1 MRRVRKAE
9 PLILGATAAA
19 IVFATIRRIRQAD
32 LTGQVALITGG
43 SRGLGLLL
51 AREFA
56 QAGCKVIICGRDEA
70 QLGRA
75 EQDLRS
81 RGAVVVAVQCDV
93 SDQAQV
99 DRMLSQ
105 AVERLGPI
113 DILVNNAGIIAV
125 APLQALELQDFE
137 KAMNIMYWG
146 TVYPTLAV
154 LPAMRQRHAGRIVNI
169 TSIGGLVA
177 VPHLLAYSSAKFAAV
192 GFSEGLRAE
201 IARDGIAVTTVAP
214 GLMRTGSHLHAE
226 FKGEQMKQYS
236 LFAPLSSLP
245 FISMDAERVARRVVT
260 AARRGEAH
268 LTLSVPANVLAR
280 VHGVMPGSTARAM
293 GLANRLLPNEGSP
306 SGEPRPGMELQQEPH
321 SRLLDVA
328 TTWARKAA
336 GRFLEDGG
344 ADPVQR

>member
-1 MRRVRKAE
+1 MRHRRNAE
-9 PLILGATAAA
+9 PLILAATAGA

-32 LTGQVALITGG
+32 LSGQVALITGG

-56 QAGCKVIICGRDEA
+56 QAGCQLVICGRDEA

-75 EQDLRS
+75 EQDLRN
-81 RGAVVVAVQCDV
+81 RGAVVLAIQCDV
-93 SDQAQV
+93 SDRAQV
-99 DRMLSQ
+99 DHMVSQ
-105 AVERLGPI
+105 AVERVGPI
-113 DILVNNAGIIAV
+113 DILVNNAGIIGV
-125 APLQALELQDFE
+125 APLQALELKDFE

-146 TVYPTLAV
+146 TVYPTMAV
-154 LPAMRQRHAGRIVNI
+154 LPAMRQRHNGRIVNI

-192 GFSEGLRAE
+192 GFSQGLRAE
-201 IARDGIAVTTVAP
+201 VARDGIAVTTVAP

-245 FISMDAERVARRVVT
+245 IISMDAERVARRIVT
-260 AARRGEAH
+260 ATRRGEAQ
-268 LTLSVPANVLAR
+268 LTLSLPANLLAR
-280 VHGVMPGSTARAM
+280 VNGVMPGTTARTM
-293 GLANRLLPNEGSP
+293 GLVNRLLPNEGDP
-306 SGEPRPGMELQQEPH
+306 AAGTRPGIDLQREPH
-321 SRLLDVA
+321 PRLVDLA

-344 ADPVQR
+344 ADPVPH